1 MRRKD
6 YWLEIIT
13 VTFTALMIMV
23 AVANAQDVAVIS
35 TGQSD
40 QIYPVGTHDQPVPTP
55 KPVGLNAARLV
66 VDRSELQ
73 FLPST
78 TRIDF
83 ELYQSTDGGVTWQF
97 LGGAGRGGGVSAPFP
112 AGSKNEPRTT
122 SSVTVNAAS
131 QEALLKSTIKITGQA
146 YKTNAVVQMWEVK

>member
-1 MRRKD
+1 MRLKD

-55 KPVGLNAARLV
+55 KPVGLNAARLTL
-66 VDRSELQ
+66 SYINPPMAA
-73 FLPST
+73 LPGNFS
-78 TRIDF
+78 
-83 ELYQSTDGGVTWQF
+83 V
-97 LGGAGRGGGVSAPFP
+97 AP
-112 AGSKNEPRTT
+112 
-122 SSVTVNAAS
+122 
-131 QEALLKSTIKITGQA
+131 
-146 YKTNAVVQMWEVK
+146 AVVVVLAPRSRQGLRMSRARLAA